1 MVFRF
6 TNANEPQINYVV
18 DMALEA
24 RYSDDSIVQSMY
36 IFIQRGPSV
45 QKILVYREG
54 ATGKWLNTEGISFN
68 GLDRTPENLVRSMGR
83 SEPVAEVYVM
93 PEK

>member
-6 TNANEPQINYVV
+6 TNANESTRNYVV

-24 RYSDDSIVQSMY
+24 RYSDTSIVQSMY
-36 IFIQRGPSV
+36 VFINRGQSI

-54 ATGKWLNTEGISFN
+54 TTGKWLNTEGISFN

>member
-6 TNANEPQINYVV
+6 TQSSEPPRNYVI
-18 DMALEA
+18 DMALEV

-36 IFIQRGPSV
+36 IFIQRGQSI

-54 ATGKWLNTEGISFN
+54 TTGKWLNTEGISFN
-68 GLDRTPENLVRSMGR
+68 GLDRTPDNLVRSMGR

>member
-6 TNANEPQINYVV
+6 EQSPDSPGIYVI

-24 RYSDDSIVQSMY
+24 TYSDGSKVQSMY
-36 IFIQRGPSV
+36 IYVRRGQAV
-45 QKILVYREG
+45 QKTLVYRDG
-54 ATGKWLNTEGISFN
+54 VSGKWLNTEGISFN
-68 GLDRTPENLVRSMGR
+68 GLIRTPDNLVRSIGR

-93 PEK
+93 PE